1 MSVKCLIYCTKAKP
15 YISYDSYDNT
25 VWETDKEHS
34 LNGKIVASFDCEKVE
49 EFNCC
54 CVPYRKENNLGYELF
69 IDNGVYKVEWKE
81 NINLRHEEK
90 RYNNPKNYK
99 DYGVIFERKDRYI
112 DTMLKNDDL
121 EKAKLSPQELLDYIS
136 LGKEGYAI
144 HISNLQIFDKPK
156 ELSEYCVIDNTVEA
170 SSKYRKEKYGI
181 YGNLVEKRIFKAP
194 QNMQV
199 AFENGILTEHPTNF
213 SRYKYVLI
221 SIKPEWVAKILN
233 GQKTIEVRRVV
244 TNKLKKLIG
253 E

>member
-1 MSVKCLIYCTKAKP
+1 MSVKCLIYCSKAKP
-15 YISYDSYDNT
+15 RLFKHLNNNIFYHSQSHFDFLSDF
-25 VWETDKEHS
+25 EKENI

-49 EFNCC
+49 KIIATKWSVGCGCAYYHFETKDLL
-54 CVPYRKENNLGYELF
+54 RKSCLEYGDLCDYLENQN
-69 IDNGVYKVEWKE
+69 
-81 NINLRHEEK
+81 
-90 RYNNPKNYK
+90 
-99 DYGVIFERKDRYI
+99 
-112 DTMLKNDDL
+112 
-121 EKAKLSPQELLDYIS
+121 
-136 LGKEGYAI
+136 GYAI
-144 HISNLQIFDKPK
+144 HISNLEIFDKPK